1 MNAINFRT
9 RTSLVDALAYR
20 DSEVSRRQ
28 RLVTIAEVVQRR
40 NTLSEPK
47 LLSFD
52 EELIEFFHNEDE
64 LEYVLPEDS
73 NQIGFIDYEDAIE
86 EAIATNGM

>member
-28 RLVTIAEVVQRR
+28 RLSTIAEVVQRR